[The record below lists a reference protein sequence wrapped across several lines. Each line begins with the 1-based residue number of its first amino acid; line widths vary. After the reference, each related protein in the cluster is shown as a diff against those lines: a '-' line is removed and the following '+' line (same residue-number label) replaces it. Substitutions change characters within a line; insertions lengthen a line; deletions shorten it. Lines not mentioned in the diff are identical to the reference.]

1 MPQVHLLAGSATE
14 RQKGARGQLGGFL
27 PNELGLLEK
36 QVFLGGRGM
45 SGDND
50 NSVAKGE
57 LNRSEPVFFLFR
69 FWVSV

>member
-1 MPQVHLLAGSATE
+1 MPQSKKGHATGAFLPAAVRLSDE
-14 RQKGARGQLGGFL
+14 KGARGQLGGFL

-50 NSVAKGE
+50 NSVAK
-57 LNRSEPVFFLFR
+57 SE
-69 FWVSV
+69 

>member
-1 MPQVHLLAGSATE
+1 MSMPQSKRSCHRCICFAGSATE
-14 RQKGARGQLGGFL
+14 GQKGARGQLGGFL

-57 LNRSEPVFFLFR
+57 
-69 FWVSV
+69 

>member
-50 NSVAKGE
+50 NSVAK
-57 LNRSEPVFFLFR
+57 SE
-69 FWVSV
+69 